1 MPTWPVP
8 EHIQKQPSFPVTDND
23 YVKMLGFEEVFP
35 GYTGQALA
43 EAWDTDATFR
53 WAGVFVANGYLSRTV
68 MRWTDVSV
76 FNGRA
81 YIF

>member
-1 MPTWPVP
+1 
-8 EHIQKQPSFPVTDND
+8 
-23 YVKMLGFEEVFP
+23 MLGFEEVFP

-53 WAGVFVANGYLSRTV
+53 WAGVFVVNGY
-68 MRWTDVSV
+68 
-76 FNGRA
+76 A